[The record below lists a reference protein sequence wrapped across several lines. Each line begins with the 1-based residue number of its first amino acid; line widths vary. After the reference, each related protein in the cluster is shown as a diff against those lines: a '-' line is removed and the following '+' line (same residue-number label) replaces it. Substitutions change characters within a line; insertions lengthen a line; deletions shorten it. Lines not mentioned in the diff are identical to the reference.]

1 MNSFTDFKIQE
12 DNFLISKDL
21 YLISQVF
28 FESNMNNVE
37 MDLDILI
44 NYLCSIEI
52 QKSDDNIGS

>member
-1 MNSFTDFKIQE
+1 LNSFTDFKIQE

>member
-1 MNSFTDFKIQE
+1 LNSFTDFKIQE

-52 QKSDDNIGS
+52 QKSDNNIGA